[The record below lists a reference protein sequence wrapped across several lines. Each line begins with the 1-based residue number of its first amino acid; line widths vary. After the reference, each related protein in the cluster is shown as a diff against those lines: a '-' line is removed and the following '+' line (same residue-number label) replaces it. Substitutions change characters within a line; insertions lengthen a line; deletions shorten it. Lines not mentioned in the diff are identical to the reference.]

1 MLRIIETLDQDGDLQ
16 IPELPS
22 SYQHI
27 KYAPTYKVIPS
38 ERNPEIGLMSLRSQE
53 GENAQTETSMNM

>member
-27 KYAPTYKVIPS
+27 KYAPTYKLFPL
-38 ERNPEIGLMSLRSQE
+38 REIQR
-53 GENAQTETSMNM
+53 